1 MKSNRRKFLQQ
12 LMLGTGAIATSLPS
26 FAKIKTGEDDKGLFL
41 PGQNNDRFNMCG
53 YAAPPINLVRIGI
66 IGLGMRGSEAVERLS
81 YIDGVEIIALCDKY
95 PDRVT
100 AAQKTLERMQRP
112 KAKEFSGEDGWKAL
126 CESNDV

>member
-41 PGQNNDRFNMCG
+41 PGQNSDHFNMCG

-81 YIDGVEIIALCDKY
+81 YIDGVEIIAPVSYTHL
-95 PDRVT
+95 R
-100 AAQKTLERMQRP
+100 AH
-112 KAKEFSGEDGWKAL
+112 
-126 CESNDV
+126 